1 MARKSA
7 TKIVDRHFEDTM
19 QYQQPPSEKVVQGA
33 SNRLKMRLEDLK
45 TFSPLTENQK
55 LFFESYRVGEYFMML
70 SGSAGT
76 GKSFIALYRALE
88 EVMDKGNSFNQ
99 VLIVRSAVQTRDVGF
114 LKGSLEEKVSIYEDP
129 YIQICSTLFGK
140 KDAYTRLKEQGY
152 IDFTTTTAVRG
163 MSFDNSIV
171 IVDECQSMTFHEL
184 SSVITRIGH
193 QSKII
198 FIGDT
203 KQNDLIKKTT
213 EVSGL
218 PHFIK
223 VAGTM
228 SEFCRVHF
236 TPEDIVRSGLVKSWI
251 MAEEKYE
258 EINGKYNY

>member
-1 MARKSA
+1 MARKP
-7 TKIVDRHFEDTM
+7 KIVDTHFEDLS
-19 QYQQPPSEKVVQGA
+19 QYYPPEKEKVTQGA
-33 SNRLKMRLEDLK
+33 SNRLKLRLDDLK
-45 TFSPLTENQK
+45 TIKPLTDNQK
-55 LFFESYRVGEYFMML
+55 LFFDSYSVGEYFMML

-76 GKSFIALYRALE
+76 GKSFIALYKSIE

-171 IVDECQSMTFHEL
+171 ILDEMQNCTFQEL
-184 SSVITRIGH
+184 DTIVTRIGH

-198 FIGDT
+198 FVGDLS
-203 KQNDLIKKTT
+203 QNDLLKKST
-213 EVSGL
+213 EVTGL
-218 PHFIK
+218 PNFIK
-223 VAGTM
+223 IAETM
-228 SEFCRVHF
+228 DAFCHIQF
-236 TPEDIVRSGLVKSWI
+236 TSDDIVRSSLVKQYI
-251 MAEEKYE
+251 IAKEKL
-258 EINGKYNY
+258 GF